1 MSPPREYDGAVSCG
15 VFGLFE
21 VGTPLEEERVGGA
34 AHVEIHGK
42 APPVR
47 GQYPRQLEDDEP
59 RLNGSLST
67 VVYSLELNLK

>member
-1 MSPPREYDGAVSCG
+1 MSPPREYDGAVSGG

-34 AHVEIHGK
+34 AQVEIHGK

-47 GQYPRQLEDDEP
+47 GQYPRQLED
-59 RLNGSLST
+59 N
-67 VVYSLELNLK
+67 